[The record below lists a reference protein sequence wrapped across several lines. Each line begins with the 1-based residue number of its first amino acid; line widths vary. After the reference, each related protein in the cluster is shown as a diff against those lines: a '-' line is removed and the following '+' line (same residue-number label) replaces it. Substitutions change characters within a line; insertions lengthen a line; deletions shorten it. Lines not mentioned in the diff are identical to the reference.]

1 MDGPVALMNG
11 ELPQQGFVTEHL
23 PGAEYNRRERMFNQ
37 LHGQP
42 CFGPDALVEIPQ
54 ERSAAAQADPTVIDV
69 RRMSFVAPVHVQ
81 RTRF

>member
-1 MDGPVALMNG
+1 
-11 ELPQQGFVTEHL
+11 
-23 PGAEYNRRERMFNQ
+23 
-37 LHGQP
+37 
-42 CFGPDALVEIPQ
+42 LVEIPQ